1 MIRTHLAR
9 STAHRMLGLGVLACL
24 QVIVAAPARA
34 AGETAKSTMITP
46 DSSLQRPEDLGLR
59 AHTNFRFLTS
69 PGRTNPESRQE
80 PTGSKSHGNFNET
93 PASLACAYGL
103 TPRVLGCRPNSVHQ
117 IAPGGSK
124 MIAVVDAYHDRT
136 AVHDLT
142 RFSQAFNLPAITN
155 DNFQIV
161 YATGKRPRQDQT
173 GQWEVEESL
182 DIEMAHGM
190 APGAQIALVEAKSN
204 SFADLLDAV
213 DAAAKLVADAGGGE
227 VSMSWGG
234 AEFAQETEY
243 KHYFSTPGV
252 VFFAATGDVPGTSF
266 PAVMAN
272 VVAVGGTGFFR
283 SPRGNYFFQSAANV
297 GNGPSTFIARPS
309 YQNNIQSIVGNARGI
324 PDVSAYYCGAYS
336 NNPDDGCIGGIWI
349 YDTTPVGIDGVLGW
363 TSVTGTSAASP
374 LVAAVVNDAGSF
386 YDSSELELTE
396 MYLALPQAKAF
407 TDIVT
412 LSCTSPSGQ
421 TILAVKG
428 WDFCTGIGAPHGL
441 ADK

>member
-1 MIRTHLAR
+1 MIRTHFARTSTHKILA
-9 STAHRMLGLGVLACL
+9 AGALACL
-24 QVIVAAPARA
+24 PVIVAAPAKA
-34 AGETAKSTMITP
+34 SGKIANPAIITP

-69 PGRTNPESRQE
+69 PDRTNLESRKAPLE
-80 PTGSKSHGNFNET
+80 RNGHGNFNET

-103 TPRVLGCRPNSVHQ
+103 TPHVLGCRPDSVHQ

-142 RFSQAFNLPAITN
+142 RYSQAFNLPAITN
-155 DNFQIV
+155 ANFQVV
-161 YATGKRPRQDQT
+161 YATGKRPPQDQT

-204 SFADLLDAV
+204 SFTDLLDAV

-234 AEFAQETEY
+234 AEFAQETKY
-243 KHYFSTPGV
+243 DRHFSTSGV
-252 VFFAATGDVPGTSF
+252 VFFAATGDAPGTTF
-266 PAVMAN
+266 PSVMAN

-283 SPRGNYFFQSAANV
+283 SPRRNYFFQSAVNAA
-297 GNGPSTFIARPS
+297 GGPSSFIARPS
-309 YQNNIQSIVGNARGI
+309 YQNNIQNIVGAARGT
-324 PDVSAYYCGAYS
+324 PDVSAYFCGGYS
-336 NNPDDGCIGGIWI
+336 NNPNDGCIGGIWI

-363 TSVTGTSAASP
+363 TSVIGTSAAAP
-374 LVAAVVNDAGSF
+374 LVAAVVNDAGNF
-386 YDSSELELTE
+386 YDSSQLELEE
-396 MYLALPQAKAF
+396 IYAAPPQDKAF

-412 LSCTSPSGQ
+412 YSCTSPSGQ
-421 TILAVKG
+421 SVLAVKG

-441 ADK
+441 VDK